1 MSADWNPAL
10 YTRFEDERTRPAA
23 ELLARVPL
31 ESPRL
36 AVDLGC
42 GPGNSTALI
51 AARYPQAEVIGLDTS
66 PAMLESARARLPH
79 LRFAEADAGSWVP
92 ETAPDLIY
100 ANAVLQWLPDHAT
113 LLPRLFG
120 LLAPGGVLA
129 VQMPDNL
136 AEPSHRLM
144 REVAGSGPWAAAIGD
159 PAAAGRLGRMLDPT
173 GYYDV
178 LAALAEEVDVWRTA
192 FHHRMAD
199 AAAIVSWVSATGLR
213 PFLDPLNDDQRGGFL
228 AAYEAAIDAA
238 YPPRAD
244 GRRLLA
250 FPRVFIV
257 ARRAL

>member
-1 MSADWNPAL
+1 MADWNPAL

-31 ESPRL
+31 DAPRL

-51 AARYPQAEVIGLDTS
+51 AARFPDAEVIGLDTS
-66 PAMLESARARLPH
+66 PAMLESARARLPG
-79 LRFAEADAGSWVP
+79 LSFALADAATWVP
-92 ETAPDLIY
+92 ERAPDLIY

-136 AEPSHRLM
+136 AEPTHRLM
-144 REVAGSGPWAAAIGD
+144 RAVAADGPWAAAIGD
-159 PAAAGRLGRMLDPT
+159 PAVAGRLGRMLEAAA
-173 GYYDV
+173 YYDL
-178 LAALAEEVDVWRTA
+178 LAPGAAEVDVWRTTY
-192 FHHRMAD
+192 HHRMAD
-199 AAAIVSWVSATGLR
+199 AAAIVDWVSATGLR
-213 PFLDPLNDDQRGGFL
+213 PFLDPLDPEERAGFL
-228 AAYEAAIDAA
+228 AAYTRAIDAA
-238 YPPRAD
+238 YPPRSD

-257 ARRAL
+257 ARKAP

>member
-1 MSADWNPAL
+1 MADWNPAL

-31 ESPRL
+31 EAPRF
-36 AVDLGC
+36 VYDLGC

-51 AARYPQAEVIGLDTS
+51 AARFPDAEVIGLDTS
-66 PAMLESARARLPH
+66 PAMLESARHRLPR
-79 LRFAEADAGSWVP
+79 LAFAQADAATWIP
-92 ETAPDLIY
+92 ERAPDLIY
-100 ANAVLQWLPDHAT
+100 ANAVLQWLPDHPV
-113 LLPRLFG
+113 LLPRLLG

-144 REVAGSGPWAAAIGD
+144 REVAGAGPWAEAIGD
-159 PAAAGRLGRMLDPT
+159 PAVAGRLGRMLEPA
-173 GYYDV
+173 GYYDLLAP
-178 LAALAEEVDVWRTA
+178 LAAEIDVWRTA
-192 FHHRMAD
+192 YHHPMAD
-199 AAAIVSWVSATGLR
+199 AAAIVDWVSATGLR
-213 PFLDPLNDDQRGGFL
+213 PFLDPLDPDQRAGFL
-228 AAYEAAIDAA
+228 AAYAAAIEAG

-257 ARRAL
+257 ARKGA

>member
-1 MSADWNPAL
+1 MADWNPAL

-31 ESPRL
+31 DTPRL
-36 AVDLGC
+36 AYDLGC

-51 AARYPQAEVIGLDTS
+51 AARFPDAEVIGLDSS
-66 PAMLESARARLPH
+66 PAMLESARARLPG
-79 LRFAEADAGSWVP
+79 LTFAQADAASWVP
-92 ETAPDLIY
+92 DRAPDLIY

-136 AEPSHRLM
+136 AEPTHRLM
-144 REVAGSGPWAAAIGD
+144 REVASADTWAAAIGD
-159 PAAAGRLGRMLDPT
+159 PAVAGRLGRMLEPA
-173 GYYDV
+173 GYYDL
-178 LAALAEEVDVWRTA
+178 LAPSAAEVDVWRTA
-192 FHHRMAD
+192 YHHRMAD
-199 AAAIVSWVSATGLR
+199 AAAIVDWVSATGLR
-213 PFLDPLNDDQRGGFL
+213 PFLEPLDPEERAGFL
-228 AAYEAAIDAA
+228 AAYARAIDGA
-238 YPPRAD
+238 YPCRSD

-257 ARRAL
+257 ARRAA

>member
-1 MSADWNPAL
+1 MADWNPAL

-31 ESPRL
+31 DAPRL

-51 AARYPQAEVIGLDTS
+51 AARFPDAEVIGLDTS
-66 PAMLESARARLPH
+66 PAMLESARARLPG
-79 LRFAEADAGSWVP
+79 LSFALADAATWVP
-92 ETAPDLIY
+92 ERAPDLIY

-136 AEPSHRLM
+136 AEHTHRLM
-144 REVAGSGPWAAAIGD
+144 RAVAADGPWAAAIGD
-159 PAAAGRLGRMLDPT
+159 PAVAGRLGRMLEPAA
-173 GYYDV
+173 YYDL
-178 LAALAEEVDVWRTA
+178 LAPRAAAVDVWRTA
-192 FHHRMAD
+192 YHHRMAD
-199 AAAIVSWVSATGLR
+199 AAAIVDWVSATGLR
-213 PFLDPLNDDQRGGFL
+213 PFLDPLDPEERAGFL
-228 AAYEAAIDAA
+228 AAYTRAIDAA
-238 YPPRAD
+238 YPPRSD

-257 ARRAL
+257 ARKAR

>member
-1 MSADWNPAL
+1 MADWNPAL
-10 YTRFEDERTRPAA
+10 YTCFEDERTRPAA

-31 ESPRL
+31 DAPVL

-51 AARYPQAEVIGLDTS
+51 AARYPDAEVIGLDTS
-66 PAMLESARARLPH
+66 PAMLESARARLSG
-79 LRFAEADAGSWVP
+79 LAFALADAATWVP
-92 ETAPDLIY
+92 ERAPDLIF

-144 REVAGSGPWAAAIGD
+144 REVAGAGPWSAAIGD
-159 PAAAGRLGRMLDPT
+159 PAVAGRLGRMLEPT
-173 GYYDV
+173 AYYDL
-178 LAALAEEVDVWRTA
+178 LAPHAAEVDVWRTTY
-192 FHHRMAD
+192 HHRMAD
-199 AAAIVSWVSATGLR
+199 AASIVDWVSATGLR
-213 PFLDPLNDDQRGGFL
+213 PFLDPLDTDQKPRFL
-228 AAYEAAIDAA
+228 AAYERAIAEG
-238 YPPRAD
+238 YLPRSD

-257 ARRAL
+257 ARKPR

>member
-1 MSADWNPAL
+1 MADWNPAL

-36 AVDLGC
+36 VIDLGC

-51 AARYPQAEVIGLDTS
+51 AARFPDAEVIGLDTS
-66 PAMLESARARLPH
+66 PAMLESARARLPR
-79 LRFAEADAGSWVP
+79 LAFALADAATWTP
-92 ETAPDLIY
+92 ERAPDLIY

-136 AEPSHRLM
+136 AEPTHRLM
-144 REVAGSGPWAAAIGD
+144 RAVAASGPWAAAIGD
-159 PAAAGRLGRMLDPT
+159 PAVAGRLGRMLEPAA
-173 GYYDV
+173 YYDL
-178 LAALAEEVDVWRTA
+178 LAPAAAEVDVWRTA
-192 FHHRMAD
+192 YHHRMAD
-199 AAAIVSWVSATGLR
+199 AAAIVDWVRATGLR
-213 PFLDPLNDDQRGGFL
+213 PFLDPLDPEHRAGFL
-228 AAYEAAIDAA
+228 DAYTRAIDGA
-238 YPPRAD
+238 YPPRSD

-250 FPRVFIV
+250 FPRVFVV
-257 ARRAL
+257 ARKAS

>member
-1 MSADWNPAL
+1 MADWNPAL

-31 ESPRL
+31 DAPRL

-51 AARYPQAEVIGLDTS
+51 AARFPDAEVIGLDTS
-66 PAMLESARARLPH
+66 PAMLESARARLPG
-79 LRFAEADAGSWVP
+79 LSFALADAATWVP
-92 ETAPDLIY
+92 ERAPDLIY

-136 AEPSHRLM
+136 AEHTHRLM
-144 REVAGSGPWAAAIGD
+144 RAVAADGPWAAAIGD
-159 PAAAGRLGRMLDPT
+159 PAVAGRLGRMLEPAA
-173 GYYDV
+173 YYDL
-178 LAALAEEVDVWRTA
+178 LAPRAAAVDVWRTA
-192 FHHRMAD
+192 YHHRMAD
-199 AAAIVSWVSATGLR
+199 AAAIVDWVSATGLR
-213 PFLDPLNDDQRGGFL
+213 PFLDPLDPEERAGFL
-228 AAYEAAIDAA
+228 AAYTRAIDAA
-238 YPPRAD
+238 YPPRSD

-257 ARRAL
+257 AHKAP

>member
-1 MSADWNPAL
+1 MADWNPAL

-31 ESPRL
+31 DAPRL

-51 AARYPQAEVIGLDTS
+51 AARFPDAEVIGLDTS
-66 PAMLESARARLPH
+66 PAMLESARARLPG
-79 LRFAEADAGSWVP
+79 LSFALADAATWVP
-92 ETAPDLIY
+92 ERAPDLIY

-136 AEPSHRLM
+136 AEHTHRLM
-144 REVAGSGPWAAAIGD
+144 RAVAADGPWAAAIGD
-159 PAAAGRLGRMLDPT
+159 PAVAGRLGRMLEPAA
-173 GYYDV
+173 YYDL
-178 LAALAEEVDVWRTA
+178 LAPRAAAVDVWRTA
-192 FHHRMAD
+192 YHHRMAD
-199 AAAIVSWVSATGLR
+199 AAAIVDWVSATGLR
-213 PFLDPLNDDQRGGFL
+213 PFLDPLDPEERAGFL
-228 AAYEAAIDAA
+228 AAYTRAIDAA
-238 YPPRAD
+238 YPPRSD

-257 ARRAL
+257 ARKAP

>member
-1 MSADWNPAL
+1 MADWNPAL

-23 ELLARVPL
+23 ELFARVPL
-31 ESPRL
+31 DAPRL

-51 AARYPQAEVIGLDTS
+51 AARFPDAEVIGLDTS
-66 PAMLESARARLPH
+66 PAMLESARARLPG
-79 LRFAEADAGSWVP
+79 LSFALADAATWVP
-92 ETAPDLIY
+92 ERAPDLIY

-136 AEPSHRLM
+136 AEPTHRLM
-144 REVAGSGPWAAAIGD
+144 RAVAADDPWAAAIGD
-159 PAAAGRLGRMLDPT
+159 PAVAGRLGRMLEPAA
-173 GYYDV
+173 YYDL
-178 LAALAEEVDVWRTA
+178 LAPGAAAVDVWRTA
-192 FHHRMAD
+192 YHHRMAD
-199 AAAIVSWVSATGLR
+199 AAAIVDWVSATGLR
-213 PFLDPLNDDQRGGFL
+213 PFLDPLDPEERAGFL
-228 AAYEAAIDAA
+228 AAYTRAIDAA
-238 YPPRAD
+238 YPPRSD

-257 ARRAL
+257 ARKAP

>member
-1 MSADWNPAL
+1 MADWNPAL

-31 ESPRL
+31 DRPRL

-42 GPGNSTALI
+42 GPGNSTELI
-51 AARYPQAEVIGLDTS
+51 AARYPQAELIGLDTS
-66 PAMLESARARLPH
+66 AAMLDSARTRLPH
-79 LRFAEADAGSWVP
+79 LRFAQADAGTWVP
-92 ETAPDLIY
+92 DRAPDLIY
-100 ANAVLQWLPDHAT
+100 ANAVLQWLPDHAA

-136 AEPSHRLM
+136 AEPTHRLM
-144 REVAGSGPWAAAIGD
+144 REVADAGPWAAAIGD
-159 PAAAGRLGRMLDPT
+159 PAIAGRLGRMLEPAA
-173 GYYDV
+173 YYDV
-178 LAALAEEVDVWRTA
+178 LAPLADEVDVWRTA
-192 FHHRMAD
+192 YHHRMAD
-199 AAAIVSWVSATGLR
+199 AGAIVAWVSATGLR
-213 PFLDPLNDDQRGGFL
+213 PFIDPLDAPQRAGFL
-228 AAYEAAIDAA
+228 AAYEKAIDTA

-257 ARRAL
+257 ARRAP